1 MRRLP
6 LLAPATILLAL
17 AGCSGRPSIEEA
29 REASVITVNGVSLDG
44 ATLERVLMATP
55 DIAGGPSMQSAALVI
70 TAFVDGVALRQ
81 AILRGDSL
89 TDSLAIRDAVLPDA
103 IRGGI
108 LTFLQERAAAAPAPT
123 DAQADSLARLGGVR
137 VFQHILFRMP
147 QDRDS
152 VSLDA
157 LARRASAIQS
167 EAATTGADFAAIA
180 RRVSEDTS
188 TARDGGLLPA
198 MQRQNLPPGRLADAA
213 WRLAPGDVSVLL
225 PSDAGI
231 HIMRRVTTPEA
242 REPLRRWLAPV
253 LARQADSMWVD
264 SLALARQLAISEDA
278 PARLREMSREPF
290 TGGGAEPFA
299 VWQGGELTADETRM
313 WVSVLPL
320 AERAG
325 MAEAPDSALTLLVEQ
340 FSERDL
346 VAEAAGIRDPITPQA
361 WEALVPQYRA
371 AVSAVIEQNRDI
383 LSRADSNAALRDY
396 LVAISTGERPYR
408 PLPSGL
414 GGTLRRSLAVE
425 HDIPALE
432 TIITHAARAW
442 ALARGDSTAVDSA
455 P

>member
-1 MRRLP
+1 M
-6 LLAPATILLAL
+6 APATLLLAL
-17 AGCSGRPSIEEA
+17 AGCSGRLSIEEA
-29 REASVITVNGVSLDG
+29 REAAVITVNGVSLDG

-55 DIAGGPSMQSAALVI
+55 DLAGGPSMQSAALVI

-108 LTFLQERAAAAPAPT
+108 LTFLQERAAAAPEPT

-147 QDRDS
+147 QERDS

-180 RRVSEDTS
+180 RRESEDTS

-213 WRLAPGDVSVLL
+213 WRLAPGDVSGLL

-231 HIMRRVTTPEA
+231 HIMRRVTTIEA
-242 REPLRRWLAPV
+242 REPMRRWLAPV

-264 SLALARQLAISEDA
+264 SMAIARQLAIDEDA
-278 PARLREMSREPF
+278 PARLREMGVEPF
-290 TGGGAEPFA
+290 TGGGTEPFA

-346 VAEAAGIRDPITPQA
+346 VAEAAGLGDPITTRA

-396 LVAISTGERPYR
+396 VVAISTGERPYR

-414 GGTLRRSLAVE
+414 GGALRRSLQVE
-425 HDIPALE
+425 HNTRALE
-432 TIITHAARAW
+432 AVITHAARAW
-442 ALARGDSTAVDSA
+442 ALQRGDSTAADST